1 MITNQ
6 LQTGKGGYM
15 LKKIVTFVLVTLS
28 VAAVVSAASVL
39 ITSAE
44 QYGGYVKDIDTTS
57 TSATVTLKDTGAKSY
72 SVLYSESKDFANAET
87 AESSDEV
94 ITVYGLKPDTIY
106 YFKSDAFD
114 QRANKT
120 ASIGYVAAKTEPVAQ
135 PKIKN
140 TSSELSSITVN
151 FQEESEIDGYRMTVS
166 DGTAGASSRVIS
178 AVKNSINVESLS
190 CGKTYDFEVRAYAS
204 VNGRVYYS
212 DTVNFK
218 SSTKSVD
225 VPSVKSKS
233 STYDSI
239 KVELNKKNVSGYT
252 VYLADNK
259 NYKNAKKVQS
269 TGTSFNFSGLTHN
282 KTYYIK
288 AVGFVKSGSTMH
300 QSAPVEFTCS
310 TKSVSLGK
318 VNKSKSAI
326 GYSSLKIALNKQNV
340 TGYRMWLADN
350 KDFKNKKI
358 GDSKTNQINFTGLQ
372 PNKTYYIKTASYV
385 KSAGK
390 IYYSE
395 SQTTTFK
402 TVALPKP
409 TVKSKT
415 ASENSVSVTLNKAK
429 CVKGYALKVST
440 DKNFKTYKLVK
451 GTSTTQ
457 KISGLKANT
466 TYYARVYTYLTVNGK
481 NYYSIYNTFT
491 FKTKAYASAP
501 SGVSIKNGMYQT
513 SWNTWGPQYTISW
526 KKSSG
531 AVKYAV
537 YTNTKRGDGYKKI
550 ATVSSTS
557 YTVKNPSVGNHY
569 YIIKPISSTGVEGY
583 KSVTKG
589 IRYVGIFSTTGYC
602 ASAGALTADGSRC
615 APQHTIAMGRA
626 YAFGTKIKI
635 GNHNCTYEVED
646 RGGAVT
652 NSVIDIYFASYAEA
666 CRWGRR
672 WIPVYQI
679 IL

>member
-1 MITNQ
+1 MVTNQ

-15 LKKIVTFVLVTLS
+15 LKKLVTFGLVTLS
-28 VAAVVSAASVL
+28 VSVVVSAASVL
-39 ITSAE
+39 STSAE

-57 TSATVTLKDTGAKSY
+57 TSATVILTDTGAESY
-72 SVLYSESKDFANAET
+72 SILYSENRNFADSET
-87 AESSDEV
+87 ATSSDKV
-94 ITVYGLKPDTIY
+94 ITVYGLKPDTTY
-106 YFKSDAFD
+106 YFKTDSAA
-114 QRANKT
+114 QRAKRS
-120 ASIGYVAAKTEPVAQ
+120 ASSGYVAAKTEPVAQ
-135 PKIKN
+135 PKLEN
-140 TSSELSSITVN
+140 TSSEISSITVN
-151 FQEESEIDGYRMTVS
+151 FQEESEIDGYRMRITDTS
-166 DGTAGASSRVIS
+166 GKTSGRDFSSSKSSIS
-178 AVKNSINVESLS
+178 IESLLS
-190 CGKTYDFEVRAYAS
+190 GTTYDFEAYAYMT
-204 VNGRVYYS
+204 VDGTKYYS
-212 DTVNFK
+212 DAVNFK
-218 SSTKSVD
+218 SSTKSVAA
-225 VPSVKSKS
+225 PSVKSKS

-239 KVELNKKNVSGYT
+239 KIELSKKNVSGYT

-259 NYKNAKKVQS
+259 SYKNAKKIQS
-269 TGTSFNFSGLTHN
+269 SGTTFNFNGLTNN

-288 AVGFVKSGSTMH
+288 AVSYVKSGSKTY
-300 QSAPVEFTCS
+300 QSTPVEFTYA
-310 TKSVSLGK
+310 TKSVALGK
-318 VNKSKSAI
+318 VNTSKTER
-326 GYSSLKIALNKQNV
+326 GYSSLKITLNKQNV

-358 GDSKTNQINFTGLQ
+358 GDSTTNNIAFTGLQ

-385 KSAGK
+385 KSGGK
-390 IYYSE
+390 IYYSA
-395 SQTTTFK
+395 SQTTTLK
-402 TVALPKP
+402 TAALPTP
-409 TVKSKT
+409 SVKSKT
-415 ASENSVSVTLNKAK
+415 ATENTASVTLNQAK
-429 CVKGYALKVST
+429 CVKGYAFKVST

-451 GTSTTQ
+451 GTSATQ
-457 KISGLKANT
+457 KITGLKANT
-466 TYYARVYTYLTVNGK
+466 TYYARVYTYLSVNGK
-481 NYYSIYNTFT
+481 NYYSMYGTYS

-501 SGVSIKNGMYQT
+501 SGVTITNGMYQT

-602 ASAGALTADGSRC
+602 ASAGALTADGSYC
-615 APQHTIAMGRA
+615 APRHTVAMGKA

-635 GNHNCTYEVED
+635 GNHTCTYEVED

-652 NSVIDIYFASYAEA
+652 NSVIDIYFASYREA
-666 CRWGRR
+666 CNWGRR

>member
-1 MITNQ
+1 
-6 LQTGKGGYM
+6 M
-15 LKKIVTFVLVTLS
+15 LKKIVTFGLVTLS
-28 VAAVVSAASVL
+28 AAAVVSAASVL

-57 TSATVTLKDTGAKSY
+57 TSATVTLTDTGEKNY
-72 SVLYSESKDFANAET
+72 SILYSENKDFANADT
-87 AESSDEV
+87 ATSSDEV
-94 ITVYGLKPDTIY
+94 ITVYGLKPDTTY
-106 YFKSDAFD
+106 YFKSDASE
-114 QRANKT
+114 QRAKRT
-120 ASIGYVAAKTEPVAQ
+120 TSSGYVAAKTEPVAK
-135 PKIKN
+135 PKLEN

-151 FQEESEIDGYRMTVS
+151 FQEESEIDGYRMKVS
-166 DGTAGASSRVIS
+166 DSAAEDSSRVIS
-178 AVKNSINVESLS
+178 SVKNSINVESLS
-190 CGKTYDFEVRAYAS
+190 SGKTYDFEVYAYMA
-204 VNGRVYYS
+204 VNGRIYYS

-218 SSTKSVD
+218 SSTKSVA

-239 KVELNKKNVSGYT
+239 KIELNKKNVSGYT

-259 NYKNAKKVQS
+259 SYKNAKKIQS
-269 TGTSFNFSGLTHN
+269 TGTAFNFKGLTNN
-282 KTYYIK
+282 KKYYIK
-288 AVGFVKSGSTMH
+288 AVSFVKSGSKTH
-300 QSAPVEFTCS
+300 QSASVEFTYS

-358 GDSKTNQINFTGLQ
+358 GDSKTNQINFTGLR

-385 KSAGK
+385 KSGGK
-390 IYYSE
+390 IYYSA

-451 GTSTTQ
+451 GTSATQ
-457 KISGLKANT
+457 KISGLKANK

-481 NYYSIYNTFT
+481 NYYSMYNTFT

-501 SGVSIKNGMYQT
+501 SGVSITNGMYKT

-526 KKSSG
+526 KKSGG

-557 YTVKNPSVGNHY
+557 YTVKNPSLGNHY

-602 ASAGALTADGSRC
+602 ASAGAMTADGSYC
-615 APQHTIAMGRA
+615 APRHTVAMGRA

-666 CRWGRR
+666 CSWGRR